1 VVVSSHRHSTSFLT
15 HQIFCRCLA
24 IRIQSFDVVPSLP
37 PSYFTTCIMTYRP
50 IISFQVQR
58 ILYLHFRPSCII
70 ILVEGFPLHFSVVI
84 HLFMTRLMIVVL
96 SLKITRPRVLFN
108 MSAFSSWAHCC
119 PLLMIQG
126 MYWPDIPTTSRLRYS
141 NIQRRRWPAKLPGTF
156 GNAKTCQDFPR
167 GWNSSKRNQPILK
180 RERRGHLS
188 FPHLYVRSVRFS
200 LAVLQLLVAL

>member
-1 VVVSSHRHSTSFLT
+1 VIQGDRSSNSRVFSSPFQMSIILGFGFSFHFSCCDVTSETQSYHYQHLISDSRSKSSTSSRQTFSSSTHFTIFLSHWRFGHLVVVSSHRHSTSFLT

-58 ILYLHFRPSCII
+58 ILYLQFRSSCII

-108 MSAFSSWAHCC
+108 MSAFSS
-119 PLLMIQG
+119 
-126 MYWPDIPTTSRLRYS
+126 
-141 NIQRRRWPAKLPGTF
+141 
-156 GNAKTCQDFPR
+156 
-167 GWNSSKRNQPILK
+167 
-180 RERRGHLS
+180 
-188 FPHLYVRSVRFS
+188 
-200 LAVLQLLVAL
+200 